1 MSTEPTDRDDEP
13 QGGSSGKPGG
23 AGAWLFGAWIGALV
37 ALLVIFAFLVGRDDG
52 RNHPNKKSTQ
62 QAAQKPGGTTKSA
75 PSAPAGPGKALFVS
89 TCGGCHTLSA
99 AGTTGTTGPNLGQ
112 LQPTDA
118 LVLAAIKN
126 GGAGSG
132 AMPKNLVQGAKAQ
145 EIAKYVSQAATASQ

>member
-13 QGGSSGKPGG
+13 RDASSGKPGG

-37 ALLVIFAFLVGRDDG
+37 ALLVVFAFLVGRDDG
-52 RNHPNKKSTQ
+52 RNHPSKKSTQ
-62 QAAQKPGGTTKSA
+62 QAAQKPGGTAKGA
-75 PSAPAGPGKALFVS
+75 PAAPAGPGKAAFVS

-112 LQPTDA
+112 LKPNVT
-118 LVLAAIKN
+118 LVESAIKN

-132 AMPKNLVQGAKAQ
+132 AMPKNLVAGAKAT
-145 EIAKYVSQAATASQ
+145 EIAQYVAKAAAGSQ